1 MIHLRIVKQAMI
13 IFDINQF
20 KTSLKDGYRLLG
32 LDIGKVRIGSSL
44 SDENKILASGYILF
58 NLKKQKFTLSNL
70 RSIIEKEKVYG
81 IVVGYPLQMD
91 GEKGDSCLMVDKFI
105 EKFLLPL
112 NQPIFLQDERL
123 STAAVGRFFKEMELT
138 RKQQADR
145 NDVASARYI
154 LQNAIDKLEN
164 IN

>member
-1 MIHLRIVKQAMI
+1 MI

-20 KTSLKDGYRLLG
+20 KNCMKDGYRLLG
-32 LDIGKVRIGSSL
+32 LDIGQVRIGCAL
-44 SDENKILASGYILF
+44 SDTNKILASGYILF

-70 RSIIEKEKVYG
+70 LSIIEKEKIYG

-91 GEKGDSCLMVDKFI
+91 GEAGESCLMVDKFI
-105 EKFLLPL
+105 TKYLLPL
-112 NQPIFLQDERL
+112 KQPIFMQDERL

-145 NDVASARYI
+145 NDVASASYI
-154 LQNAIDKLEN
+154 LQTVLDKLEN
-164 IN
+164 IKL